1 MGGTWSRIARG
12 ATVVWAAALSSCE
25 DGAGQ
30 GSAETGTPTGSV
42 DAARGPG
49 PSTGGAPGP
58 GPVTDGGL
66 GPGPGPGTD
75 AAPPVRPVALGTYDG
90 VLQGSPPD
98 WPIFTGPFS
107 RKLREDEAAPTE
119 APALQALGL
128 KAARGES
135 ESVWV
140 ALAAGDGSVSV
151 TLDGAL
157 PGVTRVF
164 SVGFVD
170 GVAEVLRPLEP
181 GGALPLR
188 PNGPTGLVLDVRVAR
203 DAAPGDHG
211 ASLRLERPGRA
222 PVNVPIALHVFD
234 FDLPEVPRFES
245 QMNLDMASLRGPD
258 GAPPDGTGDA
268 ARETLVALRWAS
280 ANSTWP
286 SGFRWGITWDAP
298 ENPRRCEALY
308 LEPDEPAPYSIGMIA
323 PRVLGR
329 FAQSSVFQFI
339 DNHTPRPDTFCG
351 VARGDHR
358 GNAEYDA
365 AWGRYLAALS
375 AYLSAE
381 GHTPRTYAYLQNEP
395 QDTTE
400 ERLAAH
406 LCRVARAAA
415 PDLRIAVSEEPKPSV
430 AEDPEGA
437 CGYDLWIAA
446 LQHYQPA
453 YAQARMRDH
462 GETVWFYSLDH
473 DPAPYFN
480 PTAPGSPGMDARI
493 VPWVAWRERARG
505 YAYYDA
511 GRFLHAGVPGVR
523 ALLLRDGFEDYDYL
537 YLAHGGQHPTV
548 GVERGVDTTVAGL
561 ASGLRDFSRD
571 ATALHTL
578 RDAVGA
584 YLGGERDSLPQVA
597 PPAED
602 PPRPRFVNFQAI
614 DGPPRA
620 EPLEVPQGSGRLYEK
635 VGWMPFDAA
644 RGLGFTGENVGDP
657 TRALALYDE
666 VPGFDERQRS
676 VVYDDW
682 GRPARFDLV
691 VPPGRYRVRV
701 GLGRPA
707 RGYPND
713 PQNLRIEGMPAVVD
727 HVTTDDAPVLEYVGE
742 HSVQDGKL
750 SLDFGGRSARTG
762 DFAFTFLAYVD
773 VEPLPPP

>member
-1 MGGTWSRIARG
+1 MHRSRSRIARG
-12 ATVVWAAALSSCE
+12 ASLVWAAALVSCG

-30 GSAETGTPTGSV
+30 GPAEG
-42 DAARGPG
+42 
-49 PSTGGAPGP
+49 
-58 GPVTDGGL
+58 
-66 GPGPGPGTD
+66 GPGPGPGVPTD
-75 AAPPVRPVALGTYDG
+75 GAPGPGSVTDGGPGPGPRADAGPVPSPPVTPVALGTYDG
-90 VLQGSPPD
+90 VLQGSPAD
-98 WPIFTGPFS
+98 WTIFTGPFS
-107 RKLREDEAAPTE
+107 RKLREDET
-119 APALQALGL
+119 APADARPLEALTV

-140 ALAAGDGSVSV
+140 ALSAGEGSVTV
-151 TLDGAL
+151 TLDSAL
-157 PGVTRVF
+157 PGVSRLF

-170 GVAEVLRPLEP
+170 GVAEVLRPVEP
-181 GGALPLR
+181 GAALALR
-188 PNGPTGLVLDVRVAR
+188 ANGPTGLVLDVRVAR
-203 DAAPGDHG
+203 GASPGDHRTM
-211 ASLRLERPGRA
+211 LRLERPGRA
-222 PVNVPIALHVFD
+222 AVQVPVSLHVFD

-245 QMNLDMASLRGPD
+245 QMNLDMASVRGPD

-268 ARETLVALRWAS
+268 ARETLAALRWAS

-308 LEPDEPAPYSIGMIA
+308 LEPDEPAPYSIGAIA
-323 PRVLGR
+323 PRALGR

-339 DNHTPRPDTFCG
+339 DNHTPRPDTFCS

-395 QDTTE
+395 QDATE

-415 PDLRIAVSEEPKPSV
+415 PGLRIAVSEEPKPSV

-437 CGYDLWIAA
+437 CGYDVWIAA

-453 YAQARMRDH
+453 YAQARMRDF

-480 PTAPGSPGMDARI
+480 PTAPTSSGMDARI

-537 YLAHGGQHPTV
+537 YLAHGGQHPVV
-548 GVERGVDTTVAGL
+548 GVERGVDATVAGL

-571 ATALHTL
+571 ATALHSL
-578 RDAVGA
+578 RDALGA
-584 YLGGERDSLPQVA
+584 YLGAERDSLPQVA
-597 PPAED
+597 PAETD
-602 PPRPRFVNFQAI
+602 PPRARFLNFQQV

-620 EPLEVPQGSGRLYEK
+620 EPLEVPPGSGRLYEK

-644 RGLGFTGENVGDP
+644 RGLGFTSENVGDP
-657 TRALALYDE
+657 TRALALYDD
-666 VPGFDERQRS
+666 VPGFDDRQRS

-691 VPPGRYRVRV
+691 VAQGRYRVRV

-707 RGYPND
+707 RGSPND
-713 PQNLRIEGMPAVVD
+713 PQNLLIEGVPTVVD
-727 HVTTDDAPVLEYVGE
+727 HITTDEAPVFEYQGE
-742 HSVQDGKL
+742 HTVQDGKL

-762 DFAFTFLAYVD
+762 DFAFTFLAYLD
-773 VEPLPPP
+773 VEPLDDEPRP